1 MFNPSLIIKK
11 KRDGLKLSKEEIS
24 AFIGGL
30 SSDAS
35 GNLPGKNV
43 ATVTDYQATAFLMA
57 VYFSGM
63 SLDETIALT
72 EAMLRSGE
80 RYDLSKIPGF
90 KVDKHSTGGV
100 GDKVSLI
107 LAPLA
112 AACGLKV
119 PMMSGRGLGF
129 SGGTLDKLESIR
141 GFDVHLSREKFE
153 KTLESVG
160 CAMIGQSEKI
170 APADKK
176 LYALRDVTATVE
188 CIPLITASI
197 LSKKMAEGTEALILD
212 VKVGSGAF
220 MKTREE
226 ARKLAKT
233 LTQVAKKMKLPTRA
247 ILTNMNQPLGYAVGN
262 ALEVQEC
269 VEILRNEKRTDSSSA
284 DLKELTIQLCAHM
297 LELGKVVRNMTEGR
311 KLAHSKLLDGSA
323 WKVFQA
329 MVRTQG
335 GDVNQITH
343 PENLPLAQRRVS
355 WSSKKRGF
363 INKMNTENIGL
374 LLIELGGGRRKTSDV
389 IDPGVGMVFHKK
401 LGSPIQVG
409 EPIATIYAQTH
420 MDLTELEQKF
430 HQSIEITKARKPV
443 PKLIFEQF

>member
-1 MFNPSLIIKK
+1 MFNPSLVIKK
-11 KRDGLKLSKEEIS
+11 KRDGKKLSKEEIS

-30 SSDAS
+30 SN
-35 GNLPGKNV
+35 GPTGKLG
-43 ATVTDYQATAFLMA
+43 TVTDYQATAFLMA

-63 SLDETIALT
+63 SLDETMALT
-72 EAMLRSGE
+72 EAMLKSGE
-80 RYDLSKIPGF
+80 QYDLSKIPGF

-129 SGGTLDKLESIR
+129 SGGTLDKLESIS
-141 GFDVHLSREKFE
+141 GFNVHLSREKFE
-153 KTLESVG
+153 STLESIG

-170 APADKK
+170 APADKM

-197 LSKKMAEGTEALILD
+197 LSKKIAEGAEALILD

-269 VEILRNEKRTDSSSA
+269 IEILRDEKRTDTSSA

-297 LELGKVVRNMTEGR
+297 LELSKQVRNMTEGR
-311 KLAHSKLLDGSA
+311 KVAHGKLLDGSA
-323 WKVFQA
+323 WKVFQD
-329 MVRTQG
+329 MVKIQG
-335 GDVNQITH
+335 GDLEQIFH
-343 PENLPLAQRRVS
+343 PEKLPLAQRRVT
-355 WSSKKRGF
+355 WTAKKRGF
-363 INKMNTENIGL
+363 ITKINTENIGL
-374 LLIELGGGRRKTSDV
+374 LLIELGGGRRKASDT
-389 IDPGVGMVFHKK
+389 IDPGVGMIFHKK
-401 LGSPIQVG
+401 LGSRIQLG
-409 EPIATIYAQTH
+409 EAIATAYAQDN
-420 MDLTELEQKF
+420 MDLSELEQKF
-430 HQSIEITKARKPV
+430 HQSIEISKARKPV
-443 PKLIFEQF
+443 PKLIFEQY